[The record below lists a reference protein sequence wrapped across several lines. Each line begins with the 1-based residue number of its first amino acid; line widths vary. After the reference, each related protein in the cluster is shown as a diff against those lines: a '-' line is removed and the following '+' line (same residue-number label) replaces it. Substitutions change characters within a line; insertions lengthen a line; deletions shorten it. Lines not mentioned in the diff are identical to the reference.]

1 MAKYLDVKNIDEVID
16 YLKSA
21 NIRHRII
28 QTSNTTKIETGN
40 INYVGYNEYIK
51 RIDLTLISRVKNYV
65 KKENIEYKK
74 RIKKINYVT
83 KFMPEVNKT
92 KKYFAIDITKA
103 YWFTAYK
110 ECFISGEI
118 FKEGLKRKYSKKARL
133 IALGCLATKPLIS
146 EFENG
151 TYKNVDVCDLE
162 TAPIFYKC
170 AEVVNTLMLLLKN
183 TLGIDFLFYWVDCV
197 YFSDRKNIIKVQ
209 KILTNFGY
217 LCSINEID
225 IIEAIK
231 EDQIIRVKT
240 AKGKKAN
247 YNFKK

>member
-21 NIRHRII
+21 NIQHRII
-28 QTSNTTKIETGN
+28 QTSNTTKIETAN

-65 KKENIEYKK
+65 KRENIEYKK
-74 RIKKINYVT
+74 RIKKIDYVT

-118 FKEGLKRKYSKKARL
+118 FKEGLKRK
-133 IALGCLATKPLIS
+133 
-146 EFENG
+146 
-151 TYKNVDVCDLE
+151 
-162 TAPIFYKC
+162 
-170 AEVVNTLMLLLKN
+170 
-183 TLGIDFLFYWVDCV
+183 
-197 YFSDRKNIIKVQ
+197 
-209 KILTNFGY
+209 
-217 LCSINEID
+217 
-225 IIEAIK
+225 
-231 EDQIIRVKT
+231 
-240 AKGKKAN
+240 
-247 YNFKK
+247 